1 MADTTTTNY
10 ALIKP
15 EVGASA
21 DTWGG
26 KINTDLDA
34 VDALLGGTGAQK
46 AKPNLEGGLWKID
59 GTAVTP
65 TAAELN
71 FVDGVTSA
79 IQTQLNGKQPLDAT
93 LTTMAGVTTTAN
105 TLLYFTG
112 VDTAASASITA
123 FGRSLIDDADA
134 AAGRTTLGLGT
145 ISTQAASAVAITGG
159 TMSGVTV
166 SGGVITSGTAVAATS
181 GTAIDFTGIP
191 SWAKRITVM
200 FGGVSTNGT
209 SLKQV
214 QLGSG
219 SFTTSGYSGGG
230 GAISSGSAGGSSS
243 TTGLLAGVFTL
254 ASDAFSGNMI
264 ITNLTG
270 NSWVASF
277 SGGSATGN
285 LGSVSGGSVT
295 IGGVLDRI
303 RITTVNGTDT
313 FDAGSINVM
322 YEG

>member
-65 TAAELN
+65 TAAQLN
-71 FVDGVTSA
+71 FVTGVTSA

-93 LTTMAGVTTTAN
+93 LTTMAGVTTAAN

-145 ISTQAASAVAITGG
+145 MATQAASAVAITGG
-159 TMSGVTV
+159 TMSGVTI

-181 GTAIDFTGIP
+181 GTSIDFTGIP
-191 SWAKRITVM
+191 SWVKRITVM
-200 FGGVSTNGT
+200 FQDVSTN
-209 SLKQV
+209 SASPVQV
-214 QLGSG
+214 QLGDSG
-219 SFTTSGYSGGG
+219 GIETTGYTSGAFSYNSGTP
-230 GAISSGSAGGSSS
+230 AAS
-243 TTGLLAGVFTL
+243 TTGLIVDEGLSGAAQQRNGAYTL
-254 ASDAFSGNMI
+254 S
-264 ITNLTG
+264 LLQ
-270 NSWVASF
+270 
-277 SGGSATGN
+277 GSAWVGTG
-285 LGSVSGGSVT
+285 LLVVGAITPSAGTKTLST
-295 IGGVLDRI
+295 TLDRI
-303 RITTVNGTDT
+303 RITTLAGTGVFDGGTVN
-313 FDAGSINVM
+313 IM